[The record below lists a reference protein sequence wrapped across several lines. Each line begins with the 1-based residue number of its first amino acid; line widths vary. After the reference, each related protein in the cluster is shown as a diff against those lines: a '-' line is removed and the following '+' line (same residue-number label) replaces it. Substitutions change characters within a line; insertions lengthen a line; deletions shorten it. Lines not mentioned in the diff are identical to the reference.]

1 MKKILVPVDG
11 SEISLKAAAQA
22 VELAEKFGSEVT
34 FLTVVHIDLPY
45 YETATVP
52 QNFIKMQDEIEAAAS
67 REAGKLLDALIKGYS
82 STGVAMNK
90 KVLFGIVDM
99 EIVDFAEDEKYD
111 LILMGRRGF
120 SPAKRFFVGSTTKK
134 VLAAAPCS
142 VMVVKE

>member
-22 VELAEKFGSEVT
+22 VELAKKFGSEVT
-34 FLTVVHIDLPY
+34 FLSVVQLELPFF
-45 YETATVP
+45 ETATIP
-52 QNFIKMQDEIEAAAS
+52 QNFIQIQDELETAAS
-67 REAGKLLDALIKGYS
+67 RESEKLLDSLIKDYRD
-82 STGVAMNK
+82 TGVTMDK
-90 KVLFGIVDM
+90 KVLIGTVDE
-99 EIVDFAEDEKYD
+99 EIVDFAEQEEYD

>member
-22 VELAEKFGSEVT
+22 VELAKKFGSEVT
-34 FLTVVHIDLPY
+34 FLSVVQLELPFF
-45 YETATVP
+45 ETATIP
-52 QNFIKMQDEIEAAAS
+52 QNFIQIQEELETAAS
-67 REAGKLLDALIKGYS
+67 RESEKLLDSLIKDYRD
-82 STGVAMNK
+82 TGVTMDK
-90 KVLFGIVDM
+90 KVLIGTVDE
-99 EIVDFAEDEKYD
+99 EIVDFAEQEEYD

>member
-34 FLTVVHIDLPY
+34 FVSVVQLDLPF
-45 YETATVP
+45 YETATIP
-52 QNFIKMQDEIEAAAS
+52 QSYIKMQDELQAAAS
-67 REAGKLLDALIKGYS
+67 RESEKILDALIKGYR
-82 STGVAMNK
+82 STGVTLNK
-90 KVLFGIVDM
+90 KVLFGTVDV
-99 EIVDFAEDEKYD
+99 EIVDFAENEKYD

>member
-22 VELAEKFGSEVT
+22 VELAKKFGSEVT
-34 FLTVVHIDLPY
+34 FLSVVQLELPFF
-45 YETATVP
+45 ETATIP
-52 QNFIKMQDEIEAAAS
+52 QNFIQIQEELETAAS
-67 REAGKLLDALIKGYS
+67 RESEKLLDSLIKDYRN
-82 STGVAMNK
+82 TGVTIDK
-90 KVLFGIVDM
+90 KVLIGTVDE
-99 EIVDFAEDEKYD
+99 EIVDFAEQEEYD